1 MRIKTNIKLSIYDC
15 DIIFIITDDLKSEV
29 KTIYKKYEILTLE
42 EDDDN
47 EGESA
52 GMLLSPDIDVYILLI
67 DPHHLSHNT
76 IAHEIYHAAVRITE
90 DRDISDEE
98 AQAWLAG
105 HITGVIYKF
114 LDKKKIQIKH
124 DR

>member
-1 MRIKTNIKLSIYDC
+1 MRVKTNIKLPIYDC
-15 DIIFIITDDLKSEV
+15 NIIFILTDDLKSEV
-29 KTIYKKYEILTLE
+29 KSIYKKYKILIPEE
-42 EDDDN
+42 ED
-47 EGESA
+47 GQSA
-52 GMLLSPDIDVYILLI
+52 GMLLVPDIDVYILLI
-67 DPHHLSHNT
+67 DPHYLSHNT

-114 LDKKKIQIKH
+114 LDNKKIQIKH
-124 DR
+124 DK